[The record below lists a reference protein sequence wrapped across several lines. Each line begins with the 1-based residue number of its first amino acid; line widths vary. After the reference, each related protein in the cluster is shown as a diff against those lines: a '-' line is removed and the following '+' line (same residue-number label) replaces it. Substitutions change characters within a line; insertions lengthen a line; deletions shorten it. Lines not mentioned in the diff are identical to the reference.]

1 MKALG
6 KNQLIAMLFL
16 AWMGTASA
24 QDIENVIDPIEPEE
38 STSQAASP
46 LWLSGDVSVG
56 TLNAGG
62 QTSFLGSSEIGG
74 RNWSISAKLLQ
85 SSQDEVFGL
94 PQDSSYF
101 NFDVKRR
108 LLGSNDKSNLKLG
121 LGWQEVDIDSQL
133 DASGPRVSLSGQ
145 YKLFNSFKI
154 YGATSYF
161 PELEDEILNTD
172 LTAYEIEAGLLYKP
186 LPSVSLKA
194 GYRVFELDDLDN
206 STVEDLGSSSG
217 FLLGTDLSW

>member
-1 MKALG
+1 MNALG
-6 KNQLIAMLFL
+6 KNLFTAFFAIGL
-16 AWMGTASA
+16 ATAPHLA
-24 QDIENVIDPIEPEE
+24 AGQEFDPVEPEE
-38 STSQAASP
+38 SKSSI
-46 LWLSGDVSVG
+46 WLSGDVSIGVLSSG
-56 TLNAGG
+56 GDNA
-62 QTSFLGSSEIGG
+62 FLGSSEVGG

-85 SSQDEVFGL
+85 SSDDQVFGV

-108 LLGSNDKSNLKLG
+108 LLGSNEKSNLKLG
-121 LGWQEVDIDSQL
+121 FGWQELDIDSQL

-145 YKLFNSFKI
+145 YSLFNSFKI

-161 PELEDEILNTD
+161 PELEDDILNTD
-172 LTAYEIEAGLLYKP
+172 LKAYEFEAGLLYKP

-206 STVEDLGSSSG
+206 SAVEELGSSSG